1 MITIEKTNTKFGELR
16 MPFICYDLAFKAI
29 FTDEVDI
36 LAKMV
41 SDITGM
47 DYSLLENN
55 ITLEF
60 NELPVNS
67 LKEKSK
73 RCDFIL
79 RIDKNNILNIELNAS
94 YYTGLLIKNL
104 AYLCNIFSR
113 VTKKSGKYDKNLN
126 VIQLNLDC
134 YEKNKTKEV
143 LEEYKFQNI
152 KTHEV
157 YSENISILSLDIVK
171 CHDIYYND
179 VNKDGLPEFIK
190 WGAFIYNRN
199 YDDIPNIIKGIISE
213 RQVMYIMDKIDK
225 LINDSLFMSELE
237 KEEWAVW
244 EENSKLAYARSEGIN
259 EGISQGIAEGRAE
272 EQKELILSML
282 NNKATLEFISKV
294 TNKTIDEIK
303 EIIKEQ

>member
-1 MITIEKTNTKFGELR
+1 MTTTEKTNTKFGELR
-16 MPFICYDLAFKAI
+16 MPFICYDSVFKAL
-29 FTDEVDI
+29 FMDEVNI
-36 LAKMV
+36 LTKMV

-47 DYSLLENN
+47 DYEILENN
-55 ITLEF
+55 ITLET
-60 NELPVNS
+60 NELPINS
-67 LKEKSK
+67 LKEKIK

-113 VTKKSGKYDKNLN
+113 VTKKSAKYDENLN
-126 VIQLNLDC
+126 VIQLNLNC

-143 LEEYKFQNI
+143 LEEYKLQSI

-171 CHDIYYND
+171 CYNIYYND
-179 VNKDGLPEFIK
+179 DNKEELPEFIK

-199 YDDIPNIIKGIISE
+199 YDEIPNIIKGIISE

-225 LINDSLFMSELE
+225 LTNDSLFMSELE

-244 EENSKLAYARSEGIN
+244 EENSKLAYAKE
-259 EGISQGIAEGRAE
+259 EGISQGE
-272 EQKELILSML
+272 EQKTKEMILSMIE
-282 NNKATLEFISKV
+282 NGATLDFVSKV
-294 TNKTIDEIK
+294 TKKSIK
-303 EIIKEQ
+303 EIEKIIKE

>member
-1 MITIEKTNTKFGELR
+1 MTTTEKTNTKFGELR
-16 MPFICYDLAFKAI
+16 MPFICYDSVFKAL
-29 FTDEVDI
+29 FMDEVNI
-36 LAKMV
+36 LTKMV

-47 DYSLLENN
+47 DYEILENN
-55 ITLEF
+55 ITLET

-67 LKEKSK
+67 LKEKIK

-79 RIDKNNILNIELNAS
+79 RIDKNNILNIELNSS

-113 VTKKSGKYDKNLN
+113 VTKKSDKYDENLN
-126 VIQLNLDC
+126 VIQLNLNC

-143 LEEYKFQNI
+143 LEEYKLQSI

-171 CHDIYYND
+171 CYNLYYND
-179 VNKDGLPEFIK
+179 DNKEELPEFIK

-199 YDDIPNIIKGIISE
+199 YDEIPNIIKGVISE

-225 LINDSLFMSELE
+225 LTSDSLFMSELE
-237 KEEWAVW
+237 AQEWAVW
-244 EENSKLAYARSEGIN
+244 EENSKLAYAKE
-259 EGISQGIAEGRAE
+259 EGISQGE
-272 EQKELILSML
+272 EQKTKEMILSMIE
-282 NNKATLEFISKV
+282 NRATLDFVSKV
-294 TNKTIDEIK
+294 TKKSIK
-303 EIIKEQ
+303 EIEKIIKE